1 MVKSNIKTTIE
12 TKGGSSPTISSGED
26 FRSLYASSL
35 RQIKEGGLV
44 KGKIVEV
51 RREEVLVDIGYKSEG
66 VIPLAE
72 FVDRSEIEVGNTIDV
87 LLEALEDQNG
97 MVVLSKQK
105 AERLQNWERT
115 IANCAE
121 GKVIKGKVFKKV
133 KGGLMVDIGMEAF
146 LPASQ
151 IDVKHVKNIDEFLGK
166 VYEFKIIKINSE
178 RKNVVLSRRQ
188 LLEETRK
195 RDKDKLLSE
204 IKIGDMRTGRVK
216 NITDFGAFIDLNGGD
231 GLLHITDISWGRINH
246 PSEIL
251 KIGDEIEVVVLDLD
265 REKERISLG
274 LKQRTPNPWSKIEEK
289 YPVGS
294 RIRGKIVNLMP
305 YGVFVEL
312 ESGIQGLIHISEL
325 SWTRRCGHP
334 SELYKLG
341 EDVEAQ
347 VLSIDKQNEKIS
359 LGIKQLETPPWDNV
373 DERYPVG
380 KRVQGK
386 VRNLTNYGLFV
397 ELEEGIDGLIHVSD
411 LSWTKKITN
420 PADQYKKGDAIEA
433 IVLSVDQD
441 NKKISL
447 GVKQL
452 THNPWE
458 RINELY
464 HVGNVVKG
472 RVSKVAGFGVF
483 VELQDGIEGLVHI
496 SQLQDPSSETSS
508 KPLKEG
514 DEVTAKVV
522 KIDPSEKKIALSIKE
537 YLLDQKNPNRATA
550 EDIKEV
556 LNRERQIPSDF
567 ADKITHAIEKGKK
580 K

>member
-12 TKGGSSPTISSGED
+12 TKGGSAPTISSGED

-35 RQIKEGGLV
+35 KQIKEGGLV
-44 KGKIVEV
+44 KGRIVEV
-51 RREEVLVDIGYKSEG
+51 RRDEVLVDIGYKSEG

-72 FVDRSEIEVGNTIDV
+72 FVDRSEIEVGNSIDV
-87 LLEALEDQNG
+87 LLESLEDQNG

-115 IANCAE
+115 INNCAE
-121 GKVIKGKVFKKV
+121 GKVIKGKVFRKV

-166 VYEFKIIKINSE
+166 VYEFKIIKINAE

-204 IKIGDMRTGRVK
+204 IKIGDTRVGRVK
-216 NITDFGAFIDLNGGD
+216 NLTDFGAFIDLNGGD
-231 GLLHITDISWGRINH
+231 GLLHITDMSWGRINH

-289 YPVGS
+289 FPVGS
-294 RIRGKIVNLMP
+294 RVRGKIVNLMP

-334 SELYKLG
+334 SELFKLG
-341 EDVEAQ
+341 DEVEAQ
-347 VLSIDKQNEKIS
+347 VLSIDQKNEKIS
-359 LGIKQLETPPWDNV
+359 LGVKQLETPPWDNV

-397 ELEEGIDGLIHVSD
+397 ELEEGIDGLIHISD
-411 LSWTKKITN
+411 LSWSKKITN
-420 PADQYKKGDAIEA
+420 PADHYKKGDVVEA

-483 VELQDGIEGLVHI
+483 VELQDGIEGLVHN
-496 SQLQDPSSETSS
+496 SQLQDSATETPS

-522 KIDPSEKKIALSIKE
+522 RIDPTEKKIALSIKE
-537 YLLDQKNPNRATA
+537 YLLDQKNPNRATP